1 MSAVVLSAVSGRMS
15 MTWSK
20 AIRVQRLE
28 LLNEALEFALRATG
42 NGPFEV
48 GRELRDDVL
57 AGVLSSETGS
67 AEDDE
72 LVLARRHDVAEL
84 YLDTQMQKRVLLV

>member
-1 MSAVVLSAVSGRMS
+1 MMSAVVLSAVSGRMS

-28 LLNEALEFALRATG
+28 LLNEALEL
-42 NGPFEV
+42 
-48 GRELRDDVL
+48 L